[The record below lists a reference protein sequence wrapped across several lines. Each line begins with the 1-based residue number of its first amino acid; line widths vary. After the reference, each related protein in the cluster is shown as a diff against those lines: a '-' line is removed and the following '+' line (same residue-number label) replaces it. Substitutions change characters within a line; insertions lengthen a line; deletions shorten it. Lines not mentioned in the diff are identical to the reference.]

1 MININLLAP
10 GRRRPAGPS
19 RETYIAAGSVA
30 AVVLVL
36 IIASVILSNRA
47 ASLHRQ
53 LADVNR
59 QLAALRP
66 VAIQVQTLDQTLAG
80 LERRQAD
87 LQRLLARQLPASRSL
102 QAIKSVIPSDVW
114 LVTVSTQAGH
124 NVVFDGYTFTY
135 KSVARFMVALRD
147 SERFQ
152 NVDLT
157 STTKDRVGEREVVKF
172 QITGELVGT
181 QKSGAAPVRPTGSA
195 ASAPSE
201 STLPRTATRTGDGQ

>member
-10 GRRRPAGPS
+10 GRRRAAGPT
-19 RETYIAAGSVA
+19 RETYIAAGSIA

-36 IIASVILSNRA
+36 IIASVILGNRA

-66 VAIQVQTLDQTLAG
+66 IALQVQTLDQTLAS

-87 LQRLLARQLPASRSL
+87 LKTLLAKQLPASQSL

-124 NVVFDGYTFTY
+124 NVLFDGYTFTY
-135 KSVARFMVALRD
+135 KAVARFMVALRD

-157 STTKDRVGEREVVKF
+157 STTKDRVADREVVKF
-172 QITGELVGT
+172 QITGELAGT
-181 QKSGAAPVRPTGSA
+181 PKSSASPARPDASAGSA
-195 ASAPSE
+195 PND
-201 STLPRTATRTGDGQ
+201 STLPRAATKTGDGQ

>member
-10 GRRRPAGPS
+10 GRRRAAGPTRDVYIGGGS
-19 RETYIAAGSVA
+19 IAAI
-30 AVVLVL
+30 VLVL
-36 IIASVILSNRA
+36 IVFSVVMSNR
-47 ASLHRQ
+47 
-53 LADVNR
+53 LAWLRREQAEVDR

-66 VAIQVQTLDQTLAG
+66 VALQVQALDQKLAS
-80 LERRQAD
+80 LETRQGQ
-87 LQRLLARQLPASRSL
+87 LQRLLARQLPASQSL
-102 QAIKSVIPSDVW
+102 QAIKTVIPSDVW

-124 NVVFDGYTFTY
+124 NVLFDGYTFTY

-172 QITGELVGT
+172 QITGELAGT
-181 QKSGAAPVRPTGSA
+181 SKSGAVPGDPAGSA
-195 ASAPSE
+195 PDEPAI
-201 STLPRTATRTGDGQ
+201 PRAATRSGDGQ

>member
-19 RETYIAAGSVA
+19 RETYIAAGAVA

-36 IIASVILSNRA
+36 IAASVILSNRA

-59 QLAALRP
+59 QLIVLRP
-66 VAIQVQTLDQTLAG
+66 VALQVQTLDQTLSA
-80 LERRQAD
+80 LERRQED
-87 LQRLLARQLPASRSL
+87 LKRLLAKQLPASQSL
-102 QAIKSVIPSDVW
+102 RAIKTVIPSDVW

-124 NVVFDGYTFTY
+124 NVLFDGYTFTY
-135 KSVARFMVALRD
+135 KSVARFMLALRD
-147 SERFQ
+147 SDRFQ

-157 STTKDRVGEREVVKF
+157 STTKDKVGDREVVKF

-181 QKSGAAPVRPTGSA
+181 QKPGAGPVRPEGPA
-195 ASAPSE
+195 GSAPSD
-201 STLPRTATRTGDGQ
+201 STLPRAATRTGDGQ

>member
-19 RETYIAAGSVA
+19 REMTIAAGSIA
-30 AVVLVL
+30 AIVLVL

-66 VAIQVQTLDQTLAG
+66 VALQVQALDQTVAS
-80 LERRQAD
+80 LERRQGD
-87 LQRLLARQLPASRSL
+87 LKRLLARQLPASQSL
-102 QAIKSVIPSDVW
+102 QAIKTVIPGDVW
-114 LVTVSTQAGH
+114 LVSVSTQAGH
-124 NVVFDGYTFTY
+124 NVLFDGYTFTY

-157 STTKDRVGEREVVKF
+157 STTKDRVGDREVVKF
-172 QITGELVGT
+172 QITGELAGT
-181 QKSGAAPVRPTGSA
+181 TKSGAAPVRPDGSA
-195 ASAPSE
+195 GSTPND
-201 STLPRTATRTGDGQ
+201 STLPHTATRTGDGQ